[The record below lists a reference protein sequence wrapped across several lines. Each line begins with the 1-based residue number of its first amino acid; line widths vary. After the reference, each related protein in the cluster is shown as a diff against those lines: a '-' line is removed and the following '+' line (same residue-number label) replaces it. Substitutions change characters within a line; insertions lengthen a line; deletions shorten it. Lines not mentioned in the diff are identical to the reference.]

1 MQKNTDPVVNLA
13 CPACGYYTV
22 ADTAYGSYN
31 ICKVCDWEDD
41 QVQLANP
48 ALGGGANL
56 ESLIEMQAKVL
67 ALHPLYEINTST
79 STKTGIRRDPLWRPL
94 TVAEVEACELEVNTN
109 KMLIINKGIVDPKL
123 VYWHQEKTN
132 PIRDSRYSKQL
143 TPIFPIDTAQNAKQ
157 MGQYTGPDVLVDS
170 MSRYLSGGIA
180 TFRLKVRRASHL
192 RQQPE
197 TFRLELAA
205 IGTLTTDTRW
215 LKFKRGES
223 VSDLLAESGSLP
235 ESLLSSMMDGGSVAS
250 TGKQHSNRA
259 LSNTSVKK
267 CIFCTN
273 ICTLYI
279 DDLFQ
284 GEDLGEDSG
293 TSKDILVMFDL
304 PEDTLPSF
312 KGLSMYTQYYLQVL
326 LVYSSERVEKA
337 LFPFVVHG
345 KGSAQVPY
353 TTRFSNITTASKIPP
368 EVGLV
373 HPTRPDPAVVFTLNN
388 SASSANTKGYNSN
401 DDNDLLSDASGE
413 FANDAQDVISVD
425 EVTSGI
431 APGGYPLGA
440 HAFTITDRD
449 NICSLTILRAGLGA
463 HIYPGDELIVK
474 IDMLHAVQRCD
485 GIRAKL
491 LQYEHRVSD
500 DSRIQEK
507 VMSVVAKS
515 TQNAAL
521 LTLQISVPLDAT
533 ISFDSPLCRLR
544 YKLEFS
550 FFVVDS
556 KVGKEDFFN
565 WHLPITICSAPN
577 SATIGNI
584 PAAYD
589 NMQIFPKS

>member
-1 MQKNTDPVVNLA
+1 M
-13 CPACGYYTV
+13 
-22 ADTAYGSYN
+22 
-31 ICKVCDWEDD
+31 E
-41 QVQLANP
+41 
-48 ALGGGANL
+48 
-56 ESLIEMQAKVL
+56 
-67 ALHPLYEINTST
+67 
-79 STKTGIRRDPLWRPL
+79 
-94 TVAEVEACELEVNTN
+94 
-109 KMLIINKGIVDPKL
+109 
-123 VYWHQEKTN
+123 
-132 PIRDSRYSKQL
+132 
-143 TPIFPIDTAQNAKQ
+143 
-157 MGQYTGPDVLVDS
+157 QYTGPDVLIES

-180 TFRLKVRRASHL
+180 TFRLKLRRASHL
-192 RQQPE
+192 RQQPDG
-197 TFRLELAA
+197 FRLELAA

-215 LKFKRGES
+215 SKFKRGES
-223 VSDLLAESGSLP
+223 VSDLFVESGTVP
-235 ESLLSSMMDGGSVAS
+235 ESLLSSMMDGIGGGGHSMT
-250 TGKQHSNRA
+250 TGKQHSNRT

-273 ICTLYI
+273 ICSLSI

-284 GEDLGEDSG
+284 NRGSKEEISGEDSGEDSG
-293 TSKDILVMFDL
+293 TSKDILILFDL

-312 KGLSMYTQYYLQVL
+312 KGLSMYAQYYVQVL
-326 LVYSSERVEKA
+326 LVYSNERVEKA

-353 TTRFSNITTASKIPP
+353 MTRFSNITTVTTSKIPP

-388 SASSANTKGYNSN
+388 SASSNTKGYNSN
-401 DDNDLLSDASGE
+401 DDNDFTSDASGD
-413 FANDAQDVISVD
+413 DAQDVISVD

-440 HAFTITDRD
+440 HAFTITDRE
-449 NICSLTILRAGLGA
+449 NICSLTILRAGLGT

-521 LTLQISVPLDAT
+521 LTLQINVPLDAT

-577 SATIGNI
+577 SATIGSI
-584 PAAYD
+584 PSAYD
-589 NMQIFPKS
+589 NTQIFPKS